1 MFRKSLYFF
10 ALLFFV
16 GSLYLAFE
24 FYTYNRA
31 QNQHIYEQGL
41 KTTESLRKQV
51 DDILMKISTEGKR
64 LAELFGNNEY
74 SKEQIE
80 EMIRESALSIPEI
93 QGVTACF
100 EPFALSKE
108 QRLYCPYY
116 DKGAQTYIYV
126 EDNYDYSE
134 ASNENAAWYTG
145 VRDKGA
151 KWVEPYYGQAAQ
163 DWYVDYGIPFYYGS
177 GPNKGKVRGTITMSF
192 ICSGFTRIVHS
203 LSLGKTGYGIITSPK
218 GMFLAHPISEYVG
231 TKSLDNI
238 MGDLPDEQLA
248 GAYKSLLAGEKGSIS
263 FYDTGHQE
271 ETLFFY
277 DKIPSSNWGIGLQ
290 FVKKD
295 LIEDPLAINRR
306 YIRLALT
313 FSFFLIFLLAIYYNK
328 DYLDREEIWRLS
340 IITSLLLIAN
350 IFLVGYLQH
359 STSRI
364 LQAKESPPIVDIASL
379 SQFVQKQKLKA
390 QELKVPQPI
399 PVPTGLYVH
408 RMEFGDSY
416 NLNIGATVWQKY
428 PLAIA
433 DQVEIGFTLP
443 QMSPFAEASYIEEAY
458 RDTIAPK
465 EDEPGYLLVGWDVRS
480 TLRLNFKYSEFP
492 LDKQHINIKI
502 QPINNKDHLI
512 FTPDLVSYKYTNP
525 TRKSGISDQIEIPGS
540 EFLQS
545 YFNYSLDSYDADF
558 GYSSKALFE
567 EVPVLHYN
575 IYLRRIL
582 LNAFVTYLIPIFV
595 TLIMVFILIYA
606 CGKTEERQ
614 GIIESMAAFFFVLI
628 FSHIDLRK
636 EIVTADLIYI
646 EYFYFITYLMLV
658 LATFNLITYAK
669 DKSAIF
675 DFNDNQIFKALYFP
689 FFFLLIL
696 GVTLSKFY

>member
-10 ALLFFV
+10 ALLFLV
-16 GSLYLAFE
+16 GFLYLAFE
-24 FYTYNRA
+24 FYTYTQA
-31 QNQHIYEQGL
+31 QNQQVYEQGQQ
-41 KTTESLRKQV
+41 TTEMLRSQV
-51 DDILMKISTEGKR
+51 NEILVKISSEGKR

-74 SKEQIE
+74 TKEQIE
-80 EMIRESALSIPEI
+80 NMIRESALSIPEI

-108 QRLYCPYY
+108 ERLYCPYY
-116 DKGAQTYIYV
+116 NKATQNYIYV
-126 EDNYDYSE
+126 EDNYDYSIVGAE
-134 ASNENAAWYTG
+134 GTAWYTR
-145 VRDKGA
+145 VRDEGA

-163 DWYVDYGIPFYYGS
+163 DWFVDYGIPFYYGS

-192 ICSGFTRIVHS
+192 VCSGFMRIVHS
-203 LSLGKTGYGIITSPK
+203 LSLGKTGYGIISSTE
-218 GMFLAHPISEYVG
+218 GVFLAHPVNEYIG
-231 TKSLDNI
+231 NKNLKETIAESSNR
-238 MGDLPDEQLA
+238 QLTD
-248 GAYKSLLAGEKGSIS
+248 AYKRLLAGEKGNIS
-263 FYDTGHQE
+263 FYDSQYQE

-277 DKIPSSNWGIGLQ
+277 DQIPSSGWGIGLQ

-295 LIEDPLAINRR
+295 LMKDPLAINRR

-313 FSFFLIFLLAIYYNK
+313 FSFFLIFVIAIYYNK
-328 DYLDREEIWRLS
+328 DYLDRQEIWRLS
-340 IITSLLLIAN
+340 IIASLLLIAN

-364 LQAKESPPIVDIASL
+364 LEAKESPPITDIASL

-390 QELKVPQPI
+390 DELKVPRPV
-399 PVPTGLYVH
+399 PVPTGFYIH

-416 NLNIGATVWQKY
+416 NLNIGATIWQKY
-428 PLAIA
+428 PLDIA

-465 EDEPGYLLVGWDVRS
+465 EGEPGYLLIGWDVRS
-480 TLRLNFKYSEFP
+480 TLRLNFRYSEFP

-502 QPINNKDHLI
+502 QPINNQDHLI
-512 FTPDLVSYKYTNP
+512 FTPDLVSYTYTNP
-525 TRKSGISDQIEIPGS
+525 TRKSGISDEIQIPGS

-558 GYSSKALFE
+558 GYGSKALFE
-567 EVPVLHYN
+567 EVPILHYN
-575 IYLRRIL
+575 IYLRRLL

-595 TLIMVFILIYA
+595 TLVMVFILIYA

-658 LATFNLITYAK
+658 LSTFNLITYAK
-669 DKSAIF
+669 DKSAVF
-675 DFNDNQIFKALYFP
+675 DFNDNQVFKALYFP
-689 FFFLLIL
+689 LFFLLIL
-696 GVTLSKFY
+696 GITLFKFY